1 MSDIA
6 HHVNVSGKYSLEFEP
21 SGLHCIVSIRFWKAD
36 TLCTVRLMQY
46 RLASDH
52 AAGLLTAIA
61 RIFSFLSVQP
71 QLVSVSRCPSELIPI
86 LEQSGL
92 LTKGIQYPF
101 RFDTFSLPKLMHQKW
116 GSVFGGINFF
126 SQLRFLVT
134 FLDGCQDEIWA
145 TQSPELGKVNIII
158 SVLAGGLIVSFRSQ
172 VVLSFRQFQ
181 LVLWKSH
188 QFLQYVPS
196 CWRTGGRSMII

>member
-61 RIFSFLSVQP
+61 HLLILVSTAAIGQCVLLSVGTHSHFGTVG
-71 QLVSVSRCPSELIPI
+71 LANERNSIPI
-86 LEQSGL
+86 
-92 LTKGIQYPF
+92 
-101 RFDTFSLPKLMHQKW
+101 
-116 GSVFGGINFF
+116 
-126 SQLRFLVT
+126 
-134 FLDGCQDEIWA
+134 
-145 TQSPELGKVNIII
+145 
-158 SVLAGGLIVSFRSQ
+158 
-172 VVLSFRQFQ
+172 
-181 LVLWKSH
+181 
-188 QFLQYVPS
+188 
-196 CWRTGGRSMII
+196 